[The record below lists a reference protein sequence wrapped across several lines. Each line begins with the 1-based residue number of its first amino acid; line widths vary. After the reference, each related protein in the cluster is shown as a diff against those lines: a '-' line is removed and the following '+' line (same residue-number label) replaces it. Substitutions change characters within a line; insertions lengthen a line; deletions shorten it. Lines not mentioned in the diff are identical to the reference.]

1 MRRLGPLRDGGS
13 NSATK
18 IGNGLMIM
26 QHAAAGT
33 IWCAGAVLVVLALN
47 FLTERFPRGRAP
59 APHRRARC
67 PRPQRL

>member
-1 MRRLGPLRDGGS
+1 
-13 NSATK
+13 
-18 IGNGLMIM
+18 MIM

-47 FLTERFPRGRAP
+47 FRTERFPRGRAP

-67 PRPQRL
+67 RRPQRL

>member
-1 MRRLGPLRDGGS
+1 
-13 NSATK
+13 
-18 IGNGLMIM
+18 MIM

-33 IWCAGAVLVVLALN
+33 IWCAGAVLAVLALN
-47 FLTERFPRGRAP
+47 FLTERFPGGRAP